1 MEGKIETIRCAAG
14 VWRWMESRTEAE
26 YVNWDQSQPDN
37 ANNGNEDCVERRNRF
52 SELWNDRPCD
62 YSVPHA
68 LCQAKK

>member
-1 MEGKIETIRCAAG
+1 
-14 VWRWMESRTEAE
+14 MESRTEAE